1 MIVTERLNII
11 PLERRHIF
19 QLRKIRL
26 EFNTWHYLTDPH
38 PINDLQQE
46 KWFERMS
53 NDPTKMYFAIEGK
66 ESIVDKGKLSINK
79 GKINKTDLG
88 KLKELS
94 EVWNIEGKFIGILRA
109 DEYDR
114 TNRSIRIGVDI
125 DKSERNK
132 GYGTEAMKAFMD
144 YLFKHLNIHMIWLL
158 VAESNL
164 PAIKLYAKVGFKRKG
179 VNRQAL
185 FRDGKWINYE
195 LWNILEAEWKINT
208 K

>member
-11 PLERRHIF
+11 PLERRHIS
-19 QLRKIRL
+19 QLRKTRL

-53 NDPTKMYFAIEGK
+53 NDLTKMYFAIE
-66 ESIVDKGKLSINK
+66 
-79 GKINKTDLG
+79 
-88 KLKELS
+88 LKDTTVGDMAVLIDS
-94 EVWNIEGKFIGILRA
+94 FIGILRS

-125 DKSERNK
+125 DKNERNK
-132 GYGTEAMKAFMD
+132 GYGTEAMKAFMA
-144 YLFKHLNIHMIWLL
+144 YLFNHLNMHMIWLF
-158 VAESNL
+158 VATPNK
-164 PAIKLYAKVGFKRKG
+164 PAKKLYEKVGFKKKG
-179 VNRQAL
+179 VHRQAL
-185 FRDGKWINYE
+185 FRDGQWIDYE
-195 LWNILEAEWKINT
+195 LMSILEKEWKRII

>member
-11 PLERRHIF
+11 PLERRHIS
-19 QLRKIRL
+19 QLRKTRL
-26 EFNTWHYLTDPH
+26 EFDTWHYLTDPH

-53 NDPTKMYFAIEGK
+53 NDPTKMYFAIEVRDVVNDTMAVLID
-66 ESIVDKGKLSINK
+66 S
-79 GKINKTDLG
+79 
-88 KLKELS
+88 
-94 EVWNIEGKFIGILRA
+94 FIGILRS

-144 YLFKHLNIHMIWLL
+144 YLFNHLNIHMIWLL

-164 PAIKLYAKVGFKRKG
+164 PADRHYSGMVNGLITNCGTFWRLNGREIQNNTIGNKLSLY
-179 VNRQAL
+179 N
-185 FRDGKWINYE
+185 
-195 LWNILEAEWKINT
+195 
-208 K
+208 

>member
-1 MIVTERLNII
+1 MIVTDRLNII
-11 PLERRHIF
+11 PLERRHIS
-19 QLRKIRL
+19 QLRKTRL

-38 PINDLQQE
+38 PINDFQQE

-53 NDPTKMYFAIEGK
+53 NDPTKMYFAIEMLDSYISMVP
-66 ESIVDKGKLSINK
+66 EYR
-79 GKINKTDLG
+79 
-88 KLKELS
+88 
-94 EVWNIEGKFIGILRA
+94 FIGILRA

-144 YLFKHLNIHMIWLL
+144 YLFKHLNVHMIWLF
-158 VAESNL
+158 VAEPNI
-164 PAIKLYAKVGFKRKG
+164 PAKKLYAKVGFKKKG
-179 VNRQAL
+179 IHRQAL
-185 FRDGKWINYE
+185 FRDGKWISYE
-195 LWNILEAEWKINT
+195 LMSILEKEWKRI

>member
-11 PLERRHIF
+11 PLERRHIS
-19 QLRKIRL
+19 QLRKTRL

-53 NDPTKMYFAIEGK
+53 ADPTKMYFAIETQKSYGSMM
-66 ESIVDKGKLSINK
+66 EEPV
-79 GKINKTDLG
+79 
-88 KLKELS
+88 
-94 EVWNIEGKFIGILRA
+94 FIGILRA

-125 DKSERNK
+125 DQADRNK
-132 GYGTEAMKAFMD
+132 GYGTEAMKAFMA
-144 YLFKHLNIHMIWLL
+144 YLFNHLNMHMIWLF
-158 VAESNL
+158 VASPNE
-164 PAIKLYAKVGFKRKG
+164 PAKKLYGKVGFKKKG
-179 VNRQAL
+179 IHRQAL
-185 FRDGKWINYE
+185 FRDGQWIDYE
-195 LWNILEAEWKINT
+195 LMSILENEWKRNL